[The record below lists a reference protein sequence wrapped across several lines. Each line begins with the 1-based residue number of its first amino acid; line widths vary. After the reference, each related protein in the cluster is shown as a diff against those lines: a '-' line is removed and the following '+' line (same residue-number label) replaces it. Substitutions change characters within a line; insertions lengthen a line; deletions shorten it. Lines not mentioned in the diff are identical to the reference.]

1 MRFAY
6 DFLHKKRKEKSPISR
21 RIQTKVRSRRGRLK
35 IDLARE
41 VIEENEFTLQIESEV
56 QDYTEYRTGGD
67 PKTEE

>member
-1 MRFAY
+1 
-6 DFLHKKRKEKSPISR
+6 
-21 RIQTKVRSRRGRLK
+21 
-35 IDLARE
+35 